1 VGEGSL
7 VMVRETVG
15 LKLTEEKRVYL
26 SVLKDA
32 FGDRIWSFTEG
43 HKLLSPMAKSTY
55 MDKLKHL
62 AVEGWVIQTNDGYYL
77 TGEAMGMLLVSP

>member
-1 VGEGSL
+1 MDGHRL
-7 VMVRETVG
+7 
-15 LKLTEEKRVYL
+15 LPKL
-26 SVLKDA
+26 
-32 FGDRIWSFTEG
+32 
-43 HKLLSPMAKSTY
+43 AKSTY